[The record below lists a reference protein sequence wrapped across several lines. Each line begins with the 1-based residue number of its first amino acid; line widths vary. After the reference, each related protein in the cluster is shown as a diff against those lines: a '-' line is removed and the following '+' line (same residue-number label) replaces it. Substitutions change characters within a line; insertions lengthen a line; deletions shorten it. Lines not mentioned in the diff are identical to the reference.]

1 MAVIKVS
8 ILRVDE
14 ALLDL
19 RLRSMHSPEKK
30 DSTISAIAEGAI
42 SAFSASIFNTSSRSN
57 STRFS
62 VSRRHFVGSLRIPF
76 TSISVR

>member
-30 DSTISAIAEGAI
+30 DSTISAIAEGGI
-42 SAFSASIFNTSSRSN
+42 QGFFCLDIQRKQVFQ
-57 STRFS
+57 
-62 VSRRHFVGSLRIPF
+62 
-76 TSISVR
+76 